1 METVDK
7 GRNMYRDVEKAETL
21 LSAAQDSTQRIL
33 IEGGWVF
40 EPTGTFAAADIVIVG
55 TQIVCVG
62 PRLRES
68 MGDDNLVV
76 VDAAGHLVF
85 PGFVD
90 AHLHAWE
97 GQLRGFAPG
106 ATFEQYVAIAHQR
119 LGAAYR
125 PEDVYAGTLMSAV
138 QCLNAGVTGIIDNFH
153 NHRSPAHGDAA
164 VDALTASG
172 IRAVL
177 ASGQP
182 LFGEFSDWLADIPR
196 LRAER
201 FSSDDELL
209 SLRLFGTQGA
219 DPGPFRFALDN
230 DMSISTEMGSW
241 IHSVPELATLGL
253 LRPEVTFNHCTDLSD
268 DVWRL
273 IGHHGV
279 TVNVCPRSDSQFGLA
294 VGEPPVDAARRHG
307 VSPGLSMDNEL
318 AYRIDMF
325 EEMRYLL
332 LTQRTAANV
341 RARSGATG
349 PDPLLAREA
358 LTMATAGSA
367 VNAGWGGITGAIQ
380 PGLQA
385 DVILLDVSCFATA
398 PVNNLYA
405 QAVNFGSTEAIDAVF
420 VAGRVRKWGS
430 DLVGIDLKRVADEAA
445 RSTEHL
451 IRAAGLDVDLFA
463 AEHEFWVEQTSQ
475 PTEINDVVDSVRGL

>member
-1 METVDK
+1 METVEK
-7 GRNMYRDVEKAETL
+7 GRNVHRDVEKLGRL
-21 LSAAQDSTQRIL
+21 LSAAQDPTQRIL

-40 EPTGTFAAADIVIVG
+40 DPTGSFVDADVLIAG
-55 TQIVCVG
+55 SQIASVG
-62 PRLRES
+62 PGLRDSVSE
-68 MGDDNLVV
+68 DALVV
-76 VDAAGHLVF
+76 EAAGHLVL

-125 PEDVYAGTLMSAV
+125 PEDVYAGTLMSAL

-153 NHRSPAHGDAA
+153 NHRSPDHGDAA

-177 ASGQP
+177 ASGEP
-182 LFGEFSDWLADIPR
+182 LFGEFADWLSDIPR

-201 FSSDDELL
+201 FSSDGGLL

-219 DPGPFRFALDN
+219 DPGPFRFALEN

-241 IHSVPELATLGL
+241 IRSVPELAALGL

-273 IGHHGV
+273 IVDHGV

-294 VGEPPVDAARRHG
+294 AGEPPVDAATRHG
-307 VSPGLSMDNEL
+307 ASPGLSMDNEL

-332 LTQRTAANV
+332 LTQRTAAKA

-349 PDPLLAREA
+349 PDPLLARDA

-367 VNAGWGGITGAIQ
+367 VNAGWGGITGALR

-385 DVILLDVSCFATA
+385 DIVLLDVSGFGTA
-398 PVNNLYA
+398 PVNNLHA
-405 QAVNFGSTEAIDAVF
+405 QAVNFGSPGAIDAVF

-430 DLVGIDLKRVADEAA
+430 DLVGIDLTRVVEEAA
-445 RSTEHL
+445 RSAERL
-451 IRAAGLDVDLFA
+451 MRAAGLDADIFAPEREFRVD
-463 AEHEFWVEQTSQ
+463 QTGQS
-475 PTEINDVVDSVRGL
+475 TEINDVVHSVKGL

>member
-1 METVDK
+1 MDTVHN
-7 GRNMYRDVEKAETL
+7 GRTAHRDVEKAALL

-40 EPTGTFAAADIVIVG
+40 EPTGTFARADVTIAGSRIES
-55 TQIVCVG
+55 VG

-68 MGDDNLVV
+68 MGDDNVV
-76 VDAAGHLVF
+76 VVEAAGHLVL

-119 LGAAYR
+119 FGAAYR
-125 PEDVYAGTLMSAV
+125 PEDVYAGTLMSTL

-177 ASGQP
+177 ASGEP

-201 FSSDDELL
+201 FSSDTGLL

-219 DPGPFRFALDN
+219 DPGPFRYALEN

-241 IHSVPELATLGL
+241 IHSVPQLAALGL
-253 LRPEVTFNHCTDLSD
+253 LRPEVTFNHCTDLPD

-273 IGHHGV
+273 IVDNGV

-332 LTQRTAANV
+332 LTQRTAAQA

-358 LTMATAGSA
+358 LTMATKGSA
-367 VNAGWGGITGAIQ
+367 VNAGWSGITGAIQ

-385 DVILLDVSCFATA
+385 DVILLDLSRFGTA
-398 PVNNLYA
+398 PLNNLYA
-405 QAVNFGSTEAIDAVF
+405 QAVNFGSPAAIDAVF
-420 VAGRVRKWGS
+420 VAGRVRKWGM
-430 DLVGIDLKRVADEAA
+430 DLVGVDLQRAADAAA

-451 IRAAGLDVDLFA
+451 IRAAGLDVDVFA
-463 AEHEFWVEQTSQ
+463 LEHDLWVERTSRQ
-475 PTEINDVVDSVRGL
+475 TEINDVVDSVKGL